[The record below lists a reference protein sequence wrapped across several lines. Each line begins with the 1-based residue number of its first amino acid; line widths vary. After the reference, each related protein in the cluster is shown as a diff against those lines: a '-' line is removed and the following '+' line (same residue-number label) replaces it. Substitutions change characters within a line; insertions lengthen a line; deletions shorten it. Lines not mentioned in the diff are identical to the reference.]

1 MSCIPFLTKE
11 DPSVAAAAVCGVEF
25 SNFNIDV
32 DTLIFTIFGE
42 VYYTIN
48 DTAFSLI
55 NAPISKLAPSA
66 NIVNVCVTIV

>member
-1 MSCIPFLTKE
+1 MSCIPFLTIE

-42 VYYTIN
+42 VYCY
-48 DTAFSLI
+48 
-55 NAPISKLAPSA
+55 KLLVKCAY
-66 NIVNVCVTIV
+66 

>member
-1 MSCIPFLTKE
+1 MSGIPLTKE
-11 DPSVAAAAVCGVEF
+11 DPSAAAAAVSGVEF

-42 VYYTIN
+42 VYCIN
-48 DTAFSLI
+48 SLL
-55 NAPISKLAPSA
+55 NAPISKLPPSP